1 MANGNRSTATAR
13 SFITTPQ
20 AETLEQHAC
29 AIGDLAGEMLRYID
43 ATNIAHTYPAEALVL
58 RQLVSE
64 CGKRAGSLIDLG
76 NEIAGV

>member
-1 MANGNRSTATAR
+1 
-13 SFITTPQ
+13 
-20 AETLEQHAC
+20 
-29 AIGDLAGEMLRYID
+29 MLRYID